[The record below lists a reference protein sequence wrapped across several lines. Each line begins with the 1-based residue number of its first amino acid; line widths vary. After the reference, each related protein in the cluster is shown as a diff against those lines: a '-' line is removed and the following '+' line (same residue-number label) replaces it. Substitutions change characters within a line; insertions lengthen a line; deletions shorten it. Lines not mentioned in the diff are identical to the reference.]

1 MTLRIGVISFAHMHA
16 NAFMYCFQQ
25 LDDMAEIVGIYDEDR
40 ERGREASDTYKTS
53 FYSTCEELFD
63 QHLDAVVISSENSTH
78 RKYTELAANHG
89 CHILC
94 EKPISVSLVDAKA
107 MIDVCQTNNVQ
118 LMIAFP
124 CRYSTPILRA
134 RQLISEGRLGSVL
147 ALKGTNRGTLPGGW
161 FLQKD
166 LAGGGAIMDH
176 TVHVIDVW
184 RWLLGCEVVSVYA
197 EGGCFFSNETGI
209 DDTGVLMAEFANG
222 VFATLD
228 TSWSRPK
235 ESFPA
240 RSDVTMEIVAE
251 GGSITL
257 DAFRQHIDVY
267 NNDTIKAEWV
277 RWGDDIYL
285 ALCRMF
291 LKSIQSKQTV
301 PITGYDGFKAM
312 EVALGAYRSLETGF
326 PVSLPL
332 SG

>member
-235 ESFPA
+235 NRSPLAVMLLWKLSRKGA
-240 RSDVTMEIVAE
+240 RLHWMPFDNISMFIITIRSKPNGCDGAMI
-251 GGSITL
+251 SIWH
-257 DAFRQHIDVY
+257 FVVCFSNRS
-267 NNDTIKAEWV
+267 N
-277 RWGDDIYL
+277 RS
-285 ALCRMF
+285 RRF
-291 LKSIQSKQTV
+291 LLPVMMDSKLWKW
-301 PITGYDGFKAM
+301 P
-312 EVALGAYRSLETGF
+312 
-326 PVSLPL
+326 
-332 SG
+332 